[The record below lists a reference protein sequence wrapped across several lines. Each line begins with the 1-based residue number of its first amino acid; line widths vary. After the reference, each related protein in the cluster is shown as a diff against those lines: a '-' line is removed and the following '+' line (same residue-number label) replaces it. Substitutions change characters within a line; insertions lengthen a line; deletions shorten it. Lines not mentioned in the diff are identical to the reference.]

1 MRTIGALA
9 LLVTLASAGPEA
21 ARIRYRDGG
30 LEAALAEAKA
40 KERPVLVVLW
50 MDG

>member
-1 MRTIGALA
+1 MRTICTFA
-9 LLVTLASAGPEA
+9 LLATLASAGPEGGP
-21 ARIRYRDGG
+21 IRYRDVA

-40 KERPVLVVLW
+40 HERPVLVVLW